1 MTETKTFH
9 YQFDFR
15 TVIFHHIFFVSYRTA
30 MILICMA
37 LVAPQV
43 RVQDLDRFRLG
54 LVFLV
59 ILSLPDI
66 SEGVKILNEAW
77 EVLKED

>member
-1 MTETKTFH
+1 MSLFQQIMLFVLVT
-9 YQFDFR
+9 
-15 TVIFHHIFFVSYRTA
+15 IFFVSYRTA

-37 LVAPQV
+37 IVVPQV
-43 RVQDLDRFRLG
+43 RFQDLERICLG

-59 ILSLPDI
+59 IFSLPDI